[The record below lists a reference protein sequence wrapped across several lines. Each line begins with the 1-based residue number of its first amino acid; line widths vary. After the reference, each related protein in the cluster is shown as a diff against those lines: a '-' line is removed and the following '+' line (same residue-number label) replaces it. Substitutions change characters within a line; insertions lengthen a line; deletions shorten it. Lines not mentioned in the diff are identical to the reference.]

1 MGLPR
6 VAVPEYS
13 MTLPSNEKEVKY
25 RPFLVKEEKLLLMAM
40 ESEKE
45 DEIMDAIKNVNTN
58 CVQGDINIDKLP
70 LFDIEYIFLWLR
82 AKSKGEVIELNY
94 SCPKCKGKIP
104 VSFSVE
110 DIKIHKADNHSNK
123 VELTDDLGIVLNY
136 PDIVL
141 QKKIASLPDDLKEA
155 AKKMAINK
163 SNRI

>member
-45 DEIMDAIKNVNTN
+45 DEIMDAIKNVITN

-94 SCPKCKGKIP
+94 SL
-104 VSFSVE
+104 SL
-110 DIKIHKADNHSNK
+110 IH
-123 VELTDDLGIVLNY
+123 I
-136 PDIVL
+136 
-141 QKKIASLPDDLKEA
+141 
-155 AKKMAINK
+155 
-163 SNRI
+163 